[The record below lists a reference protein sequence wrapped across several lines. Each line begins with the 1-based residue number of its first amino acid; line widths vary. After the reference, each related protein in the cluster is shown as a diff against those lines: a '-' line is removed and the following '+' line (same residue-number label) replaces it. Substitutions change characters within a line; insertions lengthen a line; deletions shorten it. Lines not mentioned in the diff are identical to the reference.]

1 MQRPLLFLYLIFI
14 VLATQGQTYTG
25 GGGLIPD
32 NGSTGNYYLNVLGM
46 TPQNIDTIHGLESV
60 GINIMHPSVGE
71 LKIEVISPDGS
82 VILLTESLG
91 GDGDNFTSTY
101 FRDDVEP
108 SIYNGIPP
116 YMGDYRPLENVG
128 YLNNGQNGNGTWT
141 LRILDMAP
149 GSNAGTLMNWTLKFS
164 SNPGVPFPFDSTN
177 LPIVMIDTHGQA
189 IPDDP
194 KILVGMKIIDNGA
207 GNFNHVCDSA
217 AYDYYAGIEV
227 RGSSSQMFLKK
238 SYGFETW
245 DSLKNPVDTSL
256 LGMPKESDWIL
267 NANFSDKTLL
277 RNTMAYQYW
286 MDLGH
291 YATRYR
297 HVEVFLNNRYKGV
310 YVFSEKI
317 KRDKHRVDIAKLTP
331 TMNSGDSLTGG
342 YIFKIDKTTGSGG
355 GGWASNFPPPVNPN
369 GQYIWFQYEYPKVT
383 EITSAQQNYIQQY
396 VYNFETTLSGPWFA
410 DTVLGFRH
418 FAVEETF
425 YDYFIVNEFSKNVDG
440 YRLSTFLHKER
451 DSLGGKLRMGPVWDY
466 DLAWHNADYCG
477 GDSYQGWAYRFPCA
491 YDWWQ
496 IPFWWQRLL
505 QDTLYANHLNCRWQ
519 EARGSFLSN
528 ESVNTWID
536 SMAAVLDAPQ
546 QRNFTV
552 WPILGIYVWPNPWPY
567 PTTYGGEIASLKSW
581 ISDRLSWLDDSMPG
595 HCWTT
600 GIASV
605 ADRGRLVISPNP
617 AASFIVIT
625 GFDPGRGNPSA
636 EIFSILG
643 QTVLTKNH
651 CIPGNPIDISRLA
664 PGSYSLRIRTGSQVY
679 SGNFIKIM

>member
-1 MQRPLLFLYLIFI
+1 MGKRILLWLMLTPVMLTF
-14 VLATQGQTYTG
+14 GQTYTG

-32 NGSTGNYYLNVLGM
+32 NGSSGNYYLNVLGV
-46 TPQNIDTIHGLESV
+46 TPQNIDTIHGLECV
-60 GINIMHPSVGE
+60 GINIMHPYVGD
-71 LKIEVISPDGS
+71 LKIELISPDGNI
-82 VILLTESLG
+82 ILLTESLG
-91 GDGDNFTSTY
+91 GDGDNFSSTY

-128 YLNNGQNGNGTWT
+128 YLNNGQNGNGTWH
-141 LRILDMAP
+141 LRITDLGP
-149 GSNAGTLMNWTLKFS
+149 GANAGTLMNWTLKFS
-164 SNPGVPFPFDSTN
+164 SNPGFPFPFDSTN
-177 LPIVMIDTHGQA
+177 LPIVMIDTHGQL

-194 KILVGMKIIDNGA
+194 KIQVGMKIIDNGE
-207 GNFNHVCDSA
+207 GNFNHVGDSA

-238 SYGFETW
+238 SYGIETW
-245 DSLKNPVDTSL
+245 DSLKNTVDTSL

-267 NANFSDKTLL
+267 NANFTDKTLL

-297 HVEVFLNNRYKGV
+297 HVEFFLNNRYKGV
-310 YVFSEKI
+310 YIFSEKI

-342 YIFKIDKTTGSGG
+342 YIVKIDKNTGSGG
-355 GGWASNFPPPVNPN
+355 AGWASNFLPPVHPS
-369 GQYIWFQYEYPKVT
+369 GQYIWFQYEYPKPT
-383 EITSAQQNYIQQY
+383 EITAPQATYIQEY
-396 VYNFETTLSGPWFA
+396 INTFETALNGPWFA
-410 DTVLGFRH
+410 DTALGYRR

-451 DSLGGKLRMGPVWDY
+451 DSLGGKIRMGPVWDY

-477 GDSYQGWAYRFPCA
+477 GDSYEGWAYQFPCA

-505 QDTLYANHLNCRWQ
+505 EDTLYANHLNCRWL

-528 ESVNTWID
+528 EAVDGWID
-536 SMAAVLDAPQ
+536 SMAVLLDAAQ
-546 QRNFTV
+546 QRNFKV
-552 WPILGIYVWPNPWPY
+552 WPILGVYVWPNPWPY
-567 PTTYGGEIASLKSW
+567 PTTYEGEIASLKSW
-581 ISDRLSWLDDSMPG
+581 ISDRFNWLDNNMPG

-600 GIASV
+600 GIETVAANGGLSV
-605 ADRGRLVISPNP
+605 SPNP
-617 AASFIVIT
+617 AVSFIVVA
-625 GFDPGRGNPSA
+625 GYDPGNDDPPA
-636 EIFSILG
+636 EIYSILG
-643 QTVLTKNH
+643 QPILTIQKYK
-651 CIPGNPIDISRLA
+651 PGNPIDISRLR
-664 PGSYSLRIRTGSQVY
+664 PGSYILRIRTAAQVY
-679 SGNFIKIM
+679 TTTFVKI